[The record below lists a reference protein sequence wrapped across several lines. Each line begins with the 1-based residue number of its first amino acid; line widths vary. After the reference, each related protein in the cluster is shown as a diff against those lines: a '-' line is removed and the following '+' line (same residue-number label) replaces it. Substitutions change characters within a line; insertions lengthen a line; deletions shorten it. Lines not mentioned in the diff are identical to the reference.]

1 MTEHDHEQ
9 DQPPIEGDAQGVP
22 VFEESTDQ
30 DGPRR
35 AASAEFVVSAE
46 AGSEAA
52 IREAMDPANQSFADA
67 LRLSFRILQLGILA
81 LVTVFLFSGFQT
93 VEEGDLGVKTR
104 FGAIV
109 GTPGIEQVGPGLHP
123 FWPYPIGE
131 VVIVPQKRDVEL
143 LRAFWP
149 LEKNARKVP
158 NPKRAGIDENRSEN
172 EQLRPD
178 VDGYLITSDGDL
190 AHCEVRA
197 SYVIEDAASFLRELS
212 PEQADRLVENALQRG
227 VVLTGAGFSLTDFI
241 DLREEP
247 AERVRQRAQQTL
259 DSLDSGIEILDV
271 RLDQRTAPLAIRA
284 RYRDVQ
290 EAREDAKEQV
300 DRARQ
305 EVAKELTAV
314 AGEKAYSDLNGL
326 INEYSNALTSG
337 DDARADEVLAR
348 IGDRFQSDDVGG
360 DAARIINQARAY
372 QSALETRLSSEL
384 RRIETLAPTY
394 RENPREFTR
403 RLWLE
408 TYRDIFNNDQLEVFS
423 VPLNLATIDLAIQSS
438 EDVMQ
443 LRRDSELERK
453 KAAALETE
461 RELLQGFQW
470 GRGQIILE
478 GPGRRLKR
486 DGSGGFGRDDGN

>member
-1 MTEHDHEQ
+1 MVEQ
-9 DQPPIEGDAQGVP
+9 EPNKDDELIEGLPDGIPADGDAP
-22 VFEESTDQ
+22 EEEI
-30 DGPRR
+30 PRR

-81 LVTVFLFSGFQT
+81 LVGVFLFSGFQT

-109 GTPGIEQVGPGLHP
+109 GTLGFEQVGPGLHP
-123 FWPYPIGE
+123 FWPYPVGE
-131 VVIVPQKRDVEL
+131 IIIVPQTRKVEL

-158 NPKRAGIDENRSEN
+158 NPKRAGIDESRSEN
-172 EQLRPD
+172 EQLRAG
-178 VDGYLITSDGDL
+178 VDGYLMTADGDL

-197 SYVIEDAASFLRELS
+197 SYAIDDAASFLRELS
-212 PEQADRLVENALQRG
+212 PEQADRLVKNSLERG
-227 VVLTGAGFSLTDFI
+227 VVLVGATFTLNEFI

-247 AERVRQRAQQTL
+247 AERVRQMAQQTL

-290 EAREDAKEQV
+290 LAREDAKEQI
-300 DRARQ
+300 DRALQ
-305 EVAKELTAV
+305 NVAKQFTAV
-314 AGEKAYSDLNGL
+314 AGEQAYSDLIDL
-326 INEYSNALTSG
+326 INEYSSALTSG
-337 DDARADEVLAR
+337 EDEEADAVLSR
-348 IGDRFQSDDVGG
+348 IGARFEQDDVGG
-360 DAARIINQARAY
+360 DSARIINMARAY
-372 QSALETRLSSEL
+372 QSALETRLGSEL
-384 RRIETLAPTY
+384 RRIQTLAPTY
-394 RENPREFTR
+394 RENPREFSR

-408 TYRDIFNNDQLEVFS
+408 TYRDVFDNNQLEVFS
-423 VPLNLATIDLAIQSS
+423 VPLNLGHLDLSIQSS

-443 LRRDSELERK
+443 MRRTAELDRK
-453 KAAALETE
+453 KAAARD
-461 RELLQGFQW
+461 RELDLIQGFQW

-478 GPGRRLKR
+478 GPGRRLER
-486 DGSGGFGRDDGN
+486 DASGGLGREKEN